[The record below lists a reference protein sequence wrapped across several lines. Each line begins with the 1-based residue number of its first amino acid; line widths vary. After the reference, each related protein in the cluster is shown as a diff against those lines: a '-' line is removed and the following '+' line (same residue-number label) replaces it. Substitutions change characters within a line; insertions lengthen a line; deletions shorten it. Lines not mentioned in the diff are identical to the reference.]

1 MAGASGWNLNLEP
14 GLPSFLRSRC
24 RCSWPF
30 PFKTSAIPPPKF
42 KIRLECK
49 HAAALQGEIMIGEP
63 ILVML
68 IEDNIDH
75 AELVIRTMEEH
86 RITNKVRHF
95 LDGQSALDYLFR
107 RAEYSES
114 AESPRPH
121 VILLDLRL
129 PRVDGIDVLRAIKE
143 DEGLKSIPVVVLTTS
158 EAEKDVAK
166 AYYNHANSYLVKPV
180 GFEEFKRL
188 MDDLGFY
195 WLGWN
200 TNPDA
205 RE

>member
-1 MAGASGWNLNLEP
+1 
-14 GLPSFLRSRC
+14 
-24 RCSWPF
+24 
-30 PFKTSAIPPPKF
+30 
-42 KIRLECK
+42 
-49 HAAALQGEIMIGEP
+49 MIGEP
-63 ILVML
+63 VLVML
-68 IEDNIDH
+68 VEDNIDH
-75 AELVIRTMEEH
+75 AELVLRTLEDH
-86 RITNKVRHF
+86 QIANKVQHF

-107 RAEYSES
+107 RGEFS
-114 AESPRPH
+114 AFKDVERPH

-143 DEGLKSIPVVVLTTS
+143 DAELKRIPVVVLTTS

-180 GFEEFKRL
+180 GFEDFRKL

-200 TNPDA
+200 VNPDLSK
-205 RE
+205 

>member
-1 MAGASGWNLNLEP
+1 
-14 GLPSFLRSRC
+14 
-24 RCSWPF
+24 
-30 PFKTSAIPPPKF
+30 
-42 KIRLECK
+42 
-49 HAAALQGEIMIGEP
+49 MIGEP
-63 ILVML
+63 VLVML

-75 AELVIRTMEEH
+75 AELVVRTLEDH
-86 RITNKVRHF
+86 LISNKVRHF

-107 RAEYSES
+107 RGEFSE
-114 AESPRPH
+114 AMDTQRPH

-129 PRVDGIDVLRAIKE
+129 PRVDGIDVLKAIKE
-143 DEGLKSIPVVVLTTS
+143 DANLKSIPVVVLTTS

-180 GFEEFKRL
+180 GFEDFKKL

-200 TNPDA
+200 VNPDP
-205 RE
+205 R